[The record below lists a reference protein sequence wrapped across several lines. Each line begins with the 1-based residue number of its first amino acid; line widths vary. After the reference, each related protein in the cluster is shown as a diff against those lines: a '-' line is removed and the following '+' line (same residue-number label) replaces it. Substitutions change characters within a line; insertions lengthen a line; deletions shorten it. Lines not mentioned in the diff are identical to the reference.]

1 VSSKNFLVSS
11 VSLQKCFSYPE
22 HDFLKL
28 FVISQN
34 GAAQKTQNMKK
45 GWQQLGAA

>member
-1 VSSKNFLVSS
+1 MTKMAHQFVSS
-11 VSLQKCFSYPE
+11 VSLHKCFSYPE

-34 GAAQKTQNMKK
+34 GAAQQTQNMKK
-45 GWQQLGAA
+45 G